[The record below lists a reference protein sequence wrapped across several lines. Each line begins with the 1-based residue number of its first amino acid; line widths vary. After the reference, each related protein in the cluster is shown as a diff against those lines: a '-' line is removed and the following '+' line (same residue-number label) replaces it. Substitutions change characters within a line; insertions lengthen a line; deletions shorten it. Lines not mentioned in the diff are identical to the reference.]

1 MDDREW
7 DGVLE
12 TFEDIE
18 AEVNYRK
25 ARETLRQ
32 LLDRLELTPRER
44 QGLDAELTG
53 LTAMLH
59 KLDRETL
66 CIAAFGMV
74 GRGKSSV
81 LNALLGRDRF
91 ETGALHGVTRQQA
104 AASWQA
110 IATDEAEPTAH
121 PTAVTVELIDTPG
134 IDEVD
139 GAQRAAIAA
148 ETGRRADLILF
159 IIAGDM
165 TTVEC
170 DALSE
175 LRAIGKP
182 ILLVFNKIDRY
193 PDADRDA
200 IYARIRDDRVKEL
213 LSPDEI
219 VCVAAAPLRSVGQR
233 RPDGTVAVELQ
244 RGTPQIEPLRLKI
257 LDVLQREGK
266 AIAALN
272 ALLYAQDAHDRIISH
287 KLQLRDRAA
296 NRLLWNGTLAKS
308 AAVAVNPIVVL
319 DLLGGAAIDTAT
331 ILALSR
337 LYGIPMTQHGATAL
351 LQKIA
356 IAMGGLGAGEL
367 LMNLGLGVLKG
378 AFGLSTAATGGLA
391 LLPYTSVAIA
401 QAGIAGYGSYA
412 IGQAAKLY
420 LANDASWGPDGPR
433 LAVRRIL
440 NSLDEAAI
448 VKRIERELSEKIAG
462 RFRRPAP
469 RRSEPGPV

>member
-1 MDDREW
+1 MEQGQDSEREW
-7 DGVLE
+7 EEVFKILE
-12 TFEDIE
+12 DLE

-25 ARETLRQ
+25 ARDTLRQ
-32 LLDRLELTPRER
+32 LLDRLDLTPRER
-44 QGLDAELTG
+44 QGLTAEIDG
-53 LTAMLH
+53 LTAMLR
-59 KLDRETL
+59 KLDRETI

-81 LNALLGRDRF
+81 LNALLGGDRF
-91 ETGALHGVTRQQA
+91 ETGALHGVTRTATA
-104 AASWQA
+104 AQW
-110 IATDEAEPTAH
+110 H
-121 PTAVTVELIDTPG
+121 PQKDGAGADRGPAVELIDTPG
-134 IDEVD
+134 IDEVAD
-139 GAQRAAIAA
+139 EGRGAIAA
-148 ETGRRADLILF
+148 AAGQRADLILF
-159 IIAGDM
+159 VIAGDM

-200 IYARIRDDRVKEL
+200 IYRRILDERVREL

-219 VCVAAAPLRSVGQR
+219 VLVAAAPLRPVGQR
-233 RPDGTVAVELQ
+233 RPDGTVAVELR
-244 RGTPQIEPLRLKI
+244 RGEAQIDPLKFKI

-266 AIAALN
+266 ALAALN
-272 ALLYAQDAHDRIISH
+272 AMLYAHDAHDRILAR
-287 KLQLRDRAA
+287 KLQVRDRAA
-296 NRLLWNGTLAKS
+296 NRLLWNGTLAKA
-308 AAVAVNPIVVL
+308 AAVAINPIVVL

-331 ILALSR
+331 ILALSH
-337 LYGIPMTQHGATAL
+337 LYGIPMTQRGARAL

-367 LMNLGLGVLKG
+367 LLNLGLGTLKG
-378 AFGLSTAATGGLA
+378 LFGLSAAASGGLTA
-391 LLPYTSVAIA
+391 LPYTSVAIA

-433 LAVRRIL
+433 AAVGRIL
-440 NSLDEAAI
+440 AGLDERAI
-448 VKRIERELSEKIAG
+448 IKRIEQELARKLAG
-462 RFRRPAP
+462 RFRRPP
-469 RRSEPGPV
+469 EPDPI